1 MQIIRTFGL
10 VPYLFHFLHTGSIV
24 SFVVFNNGILFRA
37 LLPNNSVMK
46 WFDIL
51 CNSMLV
57 LYVNICVVNIFVFT
71 LTNVACLVFFW
82 NSRNV
87 THEPT
92 KAILHVT
99 GVQWIL
105 FNALKL
111 SGY

>member
-1 MQIIRTFGL
+1 
-10 VPYLFHFLHTGSIV
+10 
-24 SFVVFNNGILFRA
+24 
-37 LLPNNSVMK
+37 MK